1 MHKKSGES
9 IDRLLLHCKVAR
21 ELLALIFSL
30 FEVEWVMPIKVI
42 ELLDLFFFTRKRN
55 FIKDEKPQRM
65 QGVCKRT

>member
-42 ELLDLFFFTRKRN
+42 ELLDFFFFYK
-55 FIKDEKPQRM
+55 
-65 QGVCKRT
+65 